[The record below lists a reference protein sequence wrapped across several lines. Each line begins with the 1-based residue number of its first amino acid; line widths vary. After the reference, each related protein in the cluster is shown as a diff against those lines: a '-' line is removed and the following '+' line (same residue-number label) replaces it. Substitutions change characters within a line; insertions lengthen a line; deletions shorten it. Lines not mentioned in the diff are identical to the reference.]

1 MNMKLIAL
9 ACAAVMCLSVQATGG
24 TPVVPVAA
32 TEEKGTSKKWPSV
45 DGVFPENVKTVGIV
59 MPSSVLERRKL
70 EKGVQML
77 EKAGYKVK
85 LGDFVR
91 VKEQAAVEDRVKDFE
106 KMWLDPEVD
115 ILFMAR
121 GGRGAAD
128 VIGKIDWAK
137 LRSRNMRVIGFSDI
151 TLILNTMLSQKAG
164 HPYSGPMLSAFSGWD
179 ADSRKWFRAML
190 DGAALKPVKVKVL
203 KAGAAK
209 GLPMGGHLER
219 LHRLVT
225 TTKFAPSAA
234 GRVVFIEC
242 TARYPIADVKSWFE
256 ELRDSGYLKDAAAVV
271 FADFRHKGDDR
282 KVLDEFLPA
291 YAQTLKC
298 PVFADYPYGHCSKSY
313 LIDFFREVSISADG
327 VVNW

>member
-1 MNMKLIAL
+1 MNLKLIGL
-9 ACAAVMCLSVQATGG
+9 ACAAVMCLT
-24 TPVVPVAA
+24 AA
-32 TEEKGTSKKWPSV
+32 SEEKKAAKSWPSV
-45 DGVFPENVKTVGIV
+45 DGVFPKNVKTVGIV

-70 EKGVQML
+70 DKGVKML
-77 EKAGYKVK
+77 EAAGYKVK

-121 GGRGAAD
+121 GGSGAID
-128 VIGKIDWAK
+128 VIGKVDWAK
-137 LRSRNMRVIGFSDI
+137 LRAREMRVIGFSDI

-164 HPYSGPMLSAFSGWD
+164 HPYSGPMLSAFSQWD
-179 ADSRKWFRAML
+179 DDSIKWFRAML
-190 DGAALKPVKVKVL
+190 DGAPLKPVKVKVL
-203 KAGAAK
+203 KAGTAK

-219 LHRLVT
+219 IHRLVT
-225 TTKFAPSAA
+225 TTKLAPSAA

-242 TARYPIADVKSWFE
+242 TARYPIADVKRWME
-256 ELRDSGYLKDAAAVV
+256 ELRDNGYLKDAAAVV
-271 FADFRHKGDDR
+271 FADFRQKGEDR
-282 KVLDEFLPA
+282 KILNAFLPT

-327 VVNW
+327 VVSW

>member
-1 MNMKLIAL
+1 MNLKLIGL
-9 ACAAVMCLSVQATGG
+9 ACAAALCLT
-24 TPVVPVAA
+24 AA
-32 TEEKGTSKKWPSV
+32 SEEKKEVKNWPSV
-45 DGVFPENVKTVGIV
+45 DGIFPENVKTVGIV

-70 EKGVQML
+70 DKGVKML
-77 EKAGYKVK
+77 EAAGYKVK

-121 GGRGAAD
+121 GGSGAID
-128 VIGKIDWAK
+128 VIGKVDWAK
-137 LRSRNMRVIGFSDI
+137 LRAREMRVIGFSDI

-164 HPYSGPMLSAFSGWD
+164 HPYSGPMLSSFSHWD
-179 ADSRKWFRAML
+179 DDSIKWFRAML
-190 DGAALKPVKVKVL
+190 DGAPLKPVKVKVL

-219 LHRLVT
+219 IHRLVT
-225 TTKFAPSAA
+225 TTKLAPSAA

-242 TARYPIADVKSWFE
+242 TARYPIADVKRWME
-256 ELRDSGYLKDAAAVV
+256 ELRDTGYLKDAAAVV
-271 FADFRHKGDDR
+271 FADFRQKGEDR
-282 KVLDEFLPA
+282 KILNAFIPE

-298 PVFADYPYGHCSKSY
+298 PVFADYPYGHCTKSY
-313 LIDFFREVSISADG
+313 LIDFFREVEITEDG
-327 VVNW
+327 TVKWK

>member
-1 MNMKLIAL
+1 MNLKLIGL
-9 ACAAVMCLSVQATGG
+9 ACAAALCLT
-24 TPVVPVAA
+24 AA
-32 TEEKGTSKKWPSV
+32 SEEKKAAKSWPSV
-45 DGVFPENVKTVGIV
+45 DGVFPKNVKTVGIV

-70 EKGVQML
+70 DKGVKML
-77 EKAGYKVK
+77 ETAGYKVK

-121 GGRGAAD
+121 GGSGAID
-128 VIGKIDWAK
+128 VIAKVDWAK
-137 LRSRNMRVIGFSDI
+137 LRAREMRVIGFSDI

-164 HPYSGPMLSAFSGWD
+164 HPYSGPMLSSFSHWD
-179 ADSRKWFRAML
+179 DDSIKWFRAML
-190 DGAALKPVKVKVL
+190 DGAPLKPVKVKVL

-219 LHRLVT
+219 IHRLVT
-225 TTKFAPSAA
+225 TTKLAPSAA

-242 TARYPIADVKSWFE
+242 TARYPIADVTRWME
-256 ELRDSGYLKDAAAVV
+256 ELRDNGYLKDAAAVV
-271 FADFRHKGDDR
+271 FADFRHKGEDR
-282 KVLDEFLPA
+282 KILDAFLPT

-327 VVNW
+327 VVSW

>member
-1 MNMKLIAL
+1 MNLKLVGL
-9 ACAAVMCLSVQATGG
+9 ACAAVMCLT
-24 TPVVPVAA
+24 AA
-32 TEEKGTSKKWPSV
+32 SEEKSTARSRPSA
-45 DGVFPENVKTVGIV
+45 DGMFPEDVKTVGIV
-59 MPSSVLERRKL
+59 MPSSVLERPKL
-70 EKGVQML
+70 EKGIRLL

-85 LGDFVR
+85 VGDFVR
-91 VKEQAAVEDRVKDFE
+91 VKERAAVEDRVKDFE

-121 GGRGAAD
+121 GGSGAAD

-164 HPYSGPMLSAFSGWD
+164 HPYSGPMLSSSFSQCD
-179 ADSRKWFRAML
+179 KDSIKWFRAML

-203 KAGAAK
+203 KAGSAK

-219 LHRLVT
+219 IHHLVKKT
-225 TTKFAPSAA
+225 NLAPSAA

-242 TARYPIADVKSWFE
+242 TAHFPVADVKSWLE

-271 FADFRHKGDDR
+271 FANFQHKGEER
-282 KVLDEFLPA
+282 KALNEFLPV

-298 PVFADYPYGHCSKSY
+298 PVFADYPYGHCTKCY

-327 VVNW
+327 VVQW

>member
-1 MNMKLIAL
+1 MNLKLIGF
-9 ACAAVMCLSVQATGG
+9 ACAAALCLT
-24 TPVVPVAA
+24 AA
-32 TEEKGTSKKWPSV
+32 SEEKKEAKDWTSV
-45 DGVFPENVKTVGIV
+45 DGVFPKNVKTVGIV

-70 EKGVQML
+70 DKGVKML
-77 EKAGYKVK
+77 EAAGYKVK

-91 VKEQAAVEDRVKDFE
+91 VKERAAVEDRVKDFE

-121 GGRGAAD
+121 GGSGAID
-128 VIGKIDWAK
+128 VINKVDWAK
-137 LRSRNMRVIGFSDI
+137 LRAREMRVIGFSDI

-164 HPYSGPMLSAFSGWD
+164 HPYSGPMLSSFSHWD
-179 ADSRKWFRAML
+179 DDSIKWFRAML
-190 DGAALKPVKVKVL
+190 DGAPLKPVKVKVL

-242 TARYPIADVKSWFE
+242 TARYPIADVKRWME
-256 ELRDSGYLKDAAAVV
+256 ELRDTGYLKDAAAVV
-271 FADFRHKGDDR
+271 FADFRQKGEDR
-282 KVLDEFLPA
+282 KILNAFIPA

-298 PVFADYPYGHCSKSY
+298 PVFADYPYGHCTKSY
-313 LIDFFREVSISADG
+313 LIDFFREVEITEDG
-327 VVNW
+327 TVKWK

>member
-1 MNMKLIAL
+1 MNLKLIGL
-9 ACAAVMCLSVQATGG
+9 ACTAALCLT
-24 TPVVPVAA
+24 AA
-32 TEEKGTSKKWPSV
+32 SEEKKAAKNWPSV
-45 DGVFPENVKTVGIV
+45 DGVFPKNVKTVGIV

-70 EKGVQML
+70 DKGVKML
-77 EKAGYKVK
+77 EAAGYKVK

-121 GGRGAAD
+121 GGSGAID
-128 VIGKIDWAK
+128 VIGKVDWAK
-137 LRSRNMRVIGFSDI
+137 LRAREMRVIGFSDI

-164 HPYSGPMLSAFSGWD
+164 HPYSGPMLSSFSHWD
-179 ADSRKWFRAML
+179 DDSIKWFRAML
-190 DGAALKPVKVKVL
+190 DGAPLKPVKVKVL

-219 LHRLVT
+219 MHRLVT

-242 TARYPIADVKSWFE
+242 TARYPIADVKRWME
-256 ELRDSGYLKDAAAVV
+256 ELRDTGYLKDAAAVV
-271 FADFRHKGDDR
+271 FADFRQKGEDR
-282 KVLDEFLPA
+282 KILNAFLPT

-327 VVNW
+327 VVSW

>member
-1 MNMKLIAL
+1 MNLKLIGL
-9 ACAAVMCLSVQATGG
+9 ACAAALCLT
-24 TPVVPVAA
+24 AA
-32 TEEKGTSKKWPSV
+32 SEEKKAAKSWPSV
-45 DGVFPENVKTVGIV
+45 DGVFPKNVKTVGIV

-70 EKGVQML
+70 DKGVKML
-77 EKAGYKVK
+77 EAAGYKVK

-121 GGRGAAD
+121 GGSGAID
-128 VIGKIDWAK
+128 VIAKVDWAK
-137 LRSRNMRVIGFSDI
+137 LRAREMRVIGFSDI

-164 HPYSGPMLSAFSGWD
+164 HPYSGPMLSSFSHWD
-179 ADSRKWFRAML
+179 DDSIKWFRAML
-190 DGAALKPVKVKVL
+190 DGAPLKPVKVKVL

-242 TARYPIADVKSWFE
+242 TARYPIADVTRWME
-256 ELRDSGYLKDAAAVV
+256 ELRDNGYLKDAAAVV
-271 FADFRHKGDDR
+271 FADFRPQGEDR
-282 KVLDEFLPA
+282 KILHAFIPT

-298 PVFADYPYGHCSKSY
+298 PVFANYPYGHCTKSY

-327 VVNW
+327 VVTW